1 MTSGEEN
8 AQKVDKLGNSVLSLG
23 WDPVNDIIE
32 VDAHGNAV
40 DLLYDLSNPSKLS
53 LTKRETLGI
62 INKPYDLLGLI
73 SPITIRLK
81 CAYRDLFRVEPPLGW
96 DDPMPY
102 ELKMEWIELLKL
114 LRDVDT
120 VKFPRATKPKNA
132 VGEPELIGYFDGSDN
147 AYACVVYLRWILSD
161 DSVEVKLACSS
172 SRVTPLKRLTTPRA
186 ELNGAVML
194 SRLVSTLVKSYSLS
208 ESLPSK
214 VWLFGDSECTLA
226 SIEKTSGA
234 FGKYFGNRI
243 GEIHENLSKIEK
255 F

>member
-1 MTSGEEN
+1 
-8 AQKVDKLGNSVLSLG
+8 
-23 WDPVNDIIE
+23 
-32 VDAHGNAV
+32 
-40 DLLYDLSNPSKLS
+40 
-53 LTKRETLGI
+53 
-62 INKPYDLLGLI
+62 
-73 SPITIRLK
+73 
-81 CAYRDLFRVEPPLGW
+81 
-96 DDPMPY
+96 MPY

-114 LRDVDT
+114 LRNVDS

-147 AYACVVYLRWILSD
+147 AYACVIYLRWILSD
-161 DSVEVKLACSS
+161 GSVDVKLACSS

-208 ESLPSK
+208 DSLPSK

-234 FGKYFGNRI
+234 FGEYFGNRI
-243 GEIHENLSKIEK
+243 GEIHENQSKIEK
-255 F
+255 FCKVGNDGEWWYVPSEDNAADRPTKLNLTYEDVFLDSPWQKGSPYLYLGQSTEILLQEKRTLLFQAMEF